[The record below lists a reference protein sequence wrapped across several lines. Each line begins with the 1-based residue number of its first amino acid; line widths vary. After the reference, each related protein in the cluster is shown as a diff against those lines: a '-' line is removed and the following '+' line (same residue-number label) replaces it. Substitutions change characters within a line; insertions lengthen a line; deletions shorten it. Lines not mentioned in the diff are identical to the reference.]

1 MKYAVIGSRSPST
14 LSINRVCEYLNKQT
28 DIDTVVTGGAYGMDT
43 VGMKWAASHNVPM
56 TVYRPYGYHNELV
69 CELYDHAPNHIVR
82 TGLGF
87 TDRNTLII
95 ENANIAV
102 VGDYGNGT
110 IDAITKAVNMQK
122 PVLIFGKYIPGR
134 YIKILPE
141 SEYIQFFD

>member
-1 MKYAVIGSRSPST
+1 MKYAVIGSRNPGT
-14 LSINRVCEYLNKQT
+14 ISINAVCEYLDRQT
-28 DIDTVVTGGAYGMDT
+28 DIDEVVTGGAYGMDT
-43 VGMKWAASHNVPM
+43 VGMKWAASHNIPM
-56 TVYRPYGYHNELV
+56 TVYRPYGYHNTEI
-69 CELYDHAPNHIVR
+69 CELYNHAPNHIAR
-82 TGLGF
+82 TGMSF
-87 TDRNTLII
+87 TGRNTLVIKDADI
-95 ENANIAV
+95 VI